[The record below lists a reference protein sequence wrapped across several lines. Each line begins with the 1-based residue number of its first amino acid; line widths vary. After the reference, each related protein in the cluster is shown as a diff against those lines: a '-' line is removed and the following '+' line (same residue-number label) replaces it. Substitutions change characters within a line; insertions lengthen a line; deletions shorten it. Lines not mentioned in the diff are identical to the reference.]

1 MTSMKTN
8 RASNLQDQR
17 NRPRITE
24 FLTSTP
30 PSRIQS
36 RFAAGTGAS
45 SANCGFACA
54 CNNSFTFKWFYLPKV
69 IIDLSCQISI
79 ILHLIDSDP

>member
-45 SANCGFACA
+45 SANCGFAHA
-54 CNNSFTFKWFYLPKV
+54 CNNFFTFKLFSLNKLY
-69 IIDLSCQISI
+69 DTLSC
-79 ILHLIDSDP
+79 